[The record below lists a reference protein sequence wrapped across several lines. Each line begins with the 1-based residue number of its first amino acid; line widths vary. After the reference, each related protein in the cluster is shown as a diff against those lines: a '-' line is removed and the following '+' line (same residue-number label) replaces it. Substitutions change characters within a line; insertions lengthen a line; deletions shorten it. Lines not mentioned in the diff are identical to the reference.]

1 MHHGAVNARREP
13 RPVRPVSGI
22 DVSGVAEAL
31 DDGGGETTWWY
42 DPSTGQVEMGVS
54 EWMAEEFDDDD
65 DPAERGLVTIES
77 FGSRAAYA
85 DMASFAASVGDRRAA
100 DLLQRALQGRG
111 AFRRFRDTLADF
123 PDLLTQWSMYAGA
136 NAESRAIEWLV
147 DEGYVDDA
155 DGDAELAT
163 RAATLDAVVA
173 AVGHPRGLLVDVA
186 TITERWQ
193 DIERTL
199 DAGHDVTLLR
209 AGRPWATISL
219 A

>member
-1 MHHGAVNARREP
+1 
-13 RPVRPVSGI
+13 VSGI

-54 EWMAEEFDDDD
+54 EWMAADFDEDD

-77 FGSRAAYA
+77 FGSRAAYG
-85 DMASFAASVGDRRAA
+85 DMAAFAAAVGDRRAA

-123 PDLLTQWSMYAGA
+123 PDLLTHWSMYARACG
-136 NAESRAIEWLV
+136 ESRAIEWLV
-147 DEGYVDDA
+147 AEGYVDEA
-155 DGDAELAT
+155 DGNAEVAT
-163 RAATLDAVVA
+163 RAAALDAVVA
-173 AVGHPRGLLVDVA
+173 AVGHPRGLLVEVA
-186 TITERWQ
+186 TITERWR

-209 AGRPWATISL
+209 DGRPWATISP